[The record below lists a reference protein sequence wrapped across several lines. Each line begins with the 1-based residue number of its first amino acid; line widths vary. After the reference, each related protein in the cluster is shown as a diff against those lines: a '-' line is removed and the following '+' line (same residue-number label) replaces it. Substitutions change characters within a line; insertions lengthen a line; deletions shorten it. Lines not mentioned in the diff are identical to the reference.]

1 MKKLKV
7 AVLGTGMIVRRAHL
21 PALLGDAR
29 VEVAAIYGRSRETA
43 GELAAEFGIP
53 AVAETIED
61 AVNVDGLN
69 AVAVALPNFLHRQ
82 AAEAAIKARLHILM
96 EKPLAT
102 SLDDARA
109 MVHGAATAGI
119 GFAVNLP
126 QRHRPSMRFIR
137 DAIEAGRIGNVQTVE
152 VRMLRRAGIPG
163 FGTWFTRKQTAGGGV
178 LADLGPH
185 VIDLAL
191 WLSGSA
197 SAAVTES
204 RIWRSFGPLGKGLG
218 DWSPHQPV
226 EASATQFDVEDRA
239 SVSLRSDKG
248 VEIRCDVAWAYA
260 GSDENRVRVIGDKGG
275 LDYWPEANG
284 DLEPLRYFDA
294 DLNSRSMAV
303 AGDHADLTP
312 AWKLCVASFI
322 DDIGSGRPLP
332 RGDDALAV
340 HEIIDRVYQ
349 RSRVD

>member
-1 MKKLKV
+1 MKKLRL

-29 VEVAAIYGRSRETA
+29 VDVAAIYGRNRETA
-43 GELAAEFGIP
+43 GKLAAEFGIP
-53 AVAETIED
+53 AVAETIEG
-61 AVNVDGLN
+61 AVNVDGLD
-69 AVAVALPNFLHRQ
+69 AVTVALPNFLHRQ

-102 SLDDARA
+102 SLEDARA
-109 MVHGAATAGI
+109 MVDGASAAGI
-119 GFAVNLP
+119 GFAINLP
-126 QRHRPSMRFIR
+126 QRHRPSMRFIKET
-137 DAIEAGRIGNVQTVE
+137 IEAGRIGNVQTVE

-197 SAAVTES
+197 NAAVADS

-226 EASATQFDVEDRA
+226 EAPATQFDVEDRA
-239 SVSLRSDKG
+239 SLSLRSDKG

-260 GSDENRVRVIGDKGG
+260 GPDENRVRVVGDQGG

-284 DLEPLRYFDA
+284 DQAPLRYFDA
-294 DLNSRSMAV
+294 DLNSRPMAV
-303 AGDHADLTP
+303 AGDHADLTA
-312 AWKLCVASFI
+312 AWKQCVSSFI
-322 DDIGSGRPLP
+322 DDIASGRPLP
-332 RGDDALAV
+332 RGDSALAV
-340 HEIIDRVYQ
+340 HEIIAQVYQ
-349 RSRVD
+349 RSRAD

>member
-21 PALLGDAR
+21 PALLGEAR
-29 VEVAAIYGRSRETA
+29 VEVAAIYGRNRQTA
-43 GELAAEFGIP
+43 GELAAQFKIP
-53 AVAETIED
+53 VIAKTVGD
-61 AVNVDGLN
+61 AVGVDGLD

-82 AAEAAIKARLHILM
+82 AAEAAIEARLHILM
-96 EKPLAT
+96 EKPLAI
-102 SLDDARA
+102 SLEDARA
-109 MVHGAATAGI
+109 MVDGAAAAGV

-126 QRHRPSMRFIR
+126 QRHRPSMRFVKET
-137 DAIEAGRIGNVQTVE
+137 IEAGRIGSVQTVE
-152 VRMLRRAGIPG
+152 VSMLRRAGIPG

-197 SAAVTES
+197 SAAVTNS

-218 DWSPHQPV
+218 DWSAHKPV
-226 EASATQFDVEDRA
+226 EDPGYQFDVEDRA
-239 SVSLRSDKG
+239 SISLRSDKG

-260 GSDENRVRVIGDKGG
+260 GPDENRVRVIGEKGG

-284 DLEPLRYFDA
+284 ENAPLRYFDA
-294 DLNSRSMAV
+294 NLDPRPMAV

-312 AWKLCVASFI
+312 AWKQCVSSFI
-322 DDIGSGRPLP
+322 DDIGSGRPLS
-332 RGDDALAV
+332 RGDSALAV
-340 HEIIDRVYQ
+340 HEIIDQVYR
-349 RSRVD
+349 RSSID

>member
-1 MKKLKV
+1 VKKLRL

-29 VEVAAIYGRSRETA
+29 VDVAAIYGRNRQTA
-43 GELAAEFGIP
+43 GELADEFGIP
-53 AVAETIED
+53 AVAGTIED
-61 AVNVDGLN
+61 AVNVDGLD

-102 SLDDARA
+102 SLEDARA
-109 MVHGAATAGI
+109 MVNGAAAAGI

-126 QRHRPSMRFIR
+126 QRHRPSMRFIKET
-137 DAIEAGRIGNVQTVE
+137 IGAGRIGNVQTIE
-152 VRMLRRAGIPG
+152 LRMLRRAGIPG

-197 SAAVTES
+197 SAAVTDS
-204 RIWRSFGPLGKGLG
+204 RIWSSFGPLARGLG

-226 EASATQFDVEDRA
+226 EDLESQFDVEDRA

-248 VEIRCDVAWAYA
+248 VEIRCAVAWAYA
-260 GSDENRVRVIGDKGG
+260 GPDENRVRVVGDKGG

-284 DLEPLRYFDA
+284 DQGPLRYFDA
-294 DLNSRSMAV
+294 DLDSRSMAV
-303 AGDHADLTP
+303 VGDHSDLTA
-312 AWKLCVASFI
+312 AWKQCVSSFI

-332 RGDDALAV
+332 RGDSALAV
-340 HEIIDRVYQ
+340 HEIIAQVYQ
-349 RSRVD
+349 RSRAD